1 MVVAMWPVGRVKPY
15 DKNPR
20 INDGSVD
27 AVARSISQY
36 GFRQPIVVDRD
47 GVVIVGHTRLKAAI
61 QLGMDEVPVHVA
73 SDLSETKARALRIAD
88 NKTHELAEWDV
99 NLLSDEVR
107 ALSVLPDFDDFELGM
122 DPKDLETSMNPKG
135 RDGLVD
141 ADDVPPVAKTA
152 KTKRGDIWSLGHHRL
167 MCGSSTDL
175 NDVMRLMDGN
185 KAALVSTDPPYLV
198 DYTGDRPNDSGKDW
212 SAQYK
217 EVEIKDAAGFFR
229 ALFTNVL
236 AVIAP
241 RAAIYCWHAHKRVGE
256 IQAVWK
262 SLGILD
268 HQQIIWIKPTPVFG
282 RVYWHF
288 RHEPCMMGW
297 VQGSQPEHDS
307 DHSHNS
313 VWELDWEGKSR
324 IVGNEHPTQ
333 KPVEIFARP
342 MRKHTRPGDIC
353 FEPFSGSGS
362 QLIAAEQLGRRC
374 FAMELEPTFVEVAVR
389 RWEAFTGKKAELI
402 TRERQAPCEKPSA
415 SSPSTHPST
424 ERSPSGTSSARSGKS
439 SSRRR

>member
-1 MVVAMWPVGRVKPY
+1 VKKHAKNQTMSVVMWPIGRVKPY

-27 AVARSISQY
+27 SVARSIEQY
-36 GFRQPIVVDRD
+36 GFRQPIVVDKN
-47 GVVIVGHTRLKAAI
+47 GVIIVGHTRLKAAKK
-61 QLGMDEVPVHVA
+61 LGMAEVPVHVA
-73 SDLSETKARALRIAD
+73 SDLSETKARSLRIAD

-99 NLLSDEVR
+99 DMLSDEVR
-107 ALSVLPDFDDFELGM
+107 ALAALPDFRDFELGM
-122 DPKDLETSMNPKG
+122 DLADIESAMNPHG

-141 ADDVPPVAKTA
+141 PDDTPAPLKTA
-152 KTKRGDIWSLGHHRL
+152 KTKRGDVWLLGNHRL
-167 MCGSSTDL
+167 MCGSSTDIA
-175 NDVMRLMDGN
+175 DVKKLMNGE
-185 KAALVSTDPPYLV
+185 KAVLVSTDPPYLV
-198 DYTGDRPNDSGKDW
+198 DYTGDRPADRGKDW

-217 EVEIKDAAGFFR
+217 EVEITDAAGFFR
-229 ALFTNVL
+229 SLFSNVL
-236 AVIAP
+236 EVIAP
-241 RAAIYCWHAHKRVGE
+241 KAAIYCWHAHKRVGE

-262 SLGILD
+262 DLGILD
-268 HQQIIWIKPTPVFG
+268 HQQIVWVKPTPVFG
-282 RVYWHF
+282 RAYWHF

-313 VWELDWEGKSR
+313 VWEVDWEGKAR

-342 MRKHTRPGDIC
+342 MRKHTRPGDVC

-389 RWEAFTGKKAELI
+389 RWEAFTGKKAE
-402 TRERQAPCEKPSA
+402 RVPR
-415 SSPSTHPST
+415 
-424 ERSPSGTSSARSGKS
+424 
-439 SSRRR
+439 